1 MLKTTTRMLVAILM
15 TVSVAAPCVAVAG
28 VRKASGQGSPPWLSI
43 TFPGPTPTTT
53 TTTPAP
59 PAK

>member
-1 MLKTTTRMLVAILM
+1 MLKTPTRMLVAILM

-28 VRKASGQGSPPWLSI
+28 VRKSGEGQKEFLTYDFPVPP
-43 TFPGPTPTTT
+43 PATTT
-53 TTTPAP
+53 TPPAP